1 MAGVLRCARTSP
13 HTLPSSEWYT
23 IVHSEAAEAVHAHDN
38 CDGGKLQLQQL
49 STPSGYGG
57 GLTKYPWALGEKSGL
72 LPVVPS
78 PPLLFFAVA
87 PGLRPSPSYHPCIS
101 PPRPP
106 LRRFTPRRCTTR
118 TSCLVPRCHSSVQ
131 VRPPA
136 QSVGYEYR
144 PRRRVSCGTRSA
156 SVSYGSSMVE
166 SEVESR
172 PSSYTAVCRG
182 CSTISHSDGSV
193 MGWV

>member
-1 MAGVLRCARTSP
+1 MPRFTAFLRQSGLGSAASMAGVLRCARTSP

-87 PGLRPSPSYHPCIS
+87 PGLRPSPSYHPCVSS
-101 PPRPP
+101 PRAPS
-106 LRRFTPRRCTTR
+106 RRSTPRRCTTR
-118 TSCLVPRCHSSVQ
+118 TSCRV
-131 VRPPA
+131 
-136 QSVGYEYR
+136 
-144 PRRRVSCGTRSA
+144 PRRRYYTRTGGTTRA
-156 SVSYGSSMVE
+156 D
-166 SEVESR
+166 
-172 PSSYTAVCRG
+172 RG
-182 CSTISHSDGSV
+182 V
-193 MGWV
+193 RVPFAP